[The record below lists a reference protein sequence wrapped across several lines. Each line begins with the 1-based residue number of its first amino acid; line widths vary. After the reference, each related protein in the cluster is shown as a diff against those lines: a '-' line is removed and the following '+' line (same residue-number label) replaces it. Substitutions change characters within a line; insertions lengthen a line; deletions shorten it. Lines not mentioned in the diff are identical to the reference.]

1 MSDKLLPD
9 VIAPEGLQIAE
20 AYLMLQGDSKK
31 VAHELSLPVEMV
43 DAQLRNPEVKNYITR
58 QYNEMGFRNK
68 FKVDAILDHVINKK
82 LEEMEDTELGS
93 SYDIMDIL
101 KMQQKIV
108 MDRMKMELEMLK
120 ASGGTVAGAPT
131 NQTNVQNNFNLGDP
145 ADEGY
150 QRLMST
156 LMGKK

>member
-31 VAHELSLPVEMV
+31 VAHELSLPIDVV
-43 DAQLRNPEVKNYITR
+43 DAQLKNPDVKGYINR

-101 KMQQKIV
+101 KMQQK
-108 MDRMKMELEMLK
+108 MQNDRMKLEIEMLK
-120 ASGGTVAGAPT
+120 LKGGNSNVPT

-145 ADEGY
+145 EDEGY
-150 QRLMST
+150 QK
-156 LMGKK
+156 LMGVLLKG